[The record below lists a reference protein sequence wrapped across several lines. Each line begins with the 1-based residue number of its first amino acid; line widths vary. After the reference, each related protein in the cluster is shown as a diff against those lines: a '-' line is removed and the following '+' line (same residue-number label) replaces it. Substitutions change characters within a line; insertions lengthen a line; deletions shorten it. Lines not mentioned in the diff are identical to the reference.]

1 MDPPHSAHSGL
12 KEELVSVMLDTLRS
26 DLGNQP
32 LTALAFVLLIAAAV
46 FAFSLGVAALVLTV
60 ANPLR
65 RRLDRVGQHGAVAPS
80 VASSLADL
88 IRPYARYLLPKKEN
102 ERSKVERTLMHAGYR
117 SPSAMSL
124 FFGVK
129 AVLMISLPI
138 LVLLI
143 SPLFPRLSSNI
154 LLLIG
159 IGAAGL
165 GFLAPSMWLDHRAQA
180 RQRELRVGFPDAMD
194 LLVVCVEAG
203 LGLAPALQ
211 RVADDLMISYPELG
225 GELALVNAEMRAGVE
240 RTQALK
246 NLAERTGLED
256 IRGLVALLV
265 QTMRFGTGIADAL
278 RVYSEEFR
286 DKRMQAAEEVA
297 AKMGTKM
304 IFPLV
309 VCLFPSFFLIAIG
322 PAALALMA
330 TFKTMR

>member
-1 MDPPHSAHSGL
+1 M
-12 KEELVSVMLDTLRS
+12 
-26 DLGNQP
+26 
-32 LTALAFVLLIAAAV
+32 
-46 FAFSLGVAALVLTV
+46 
-60 ANPLR
+60 
-65 RRLDRVGQHGAVAPS
+65 
-80 VASSLADL
+80 
-88 IRPYARYLLPKKEN
+88 
-102 ERSKVERTLMHAGYR
+102 
-117 SPSAMSL
+117 
-124 FFGVK
+124 
-129 AVLMISLPI
+129 
-138 LVLLI
+138 
-143 SPLFPRLSSNI
+143 
-154 LLLIG
+154 IG
-159 IGAAGL
+159 IGVGGL
-165 GFLAPSMWLDHRAQA
+165 GFLAPSMWLDRRAQA
-180 RQRELRVGFPDAMD
+180 RQRQLRIGFPDALD

-225 GELALVNAEMRAGVE
+225 TELALVNAEIRAGVE

-309 VCLFPSFFLIAIG
+309 ACLFPSFFLIAIG
-322 PAALALMA
+322 PAALAMM
-330 TFKTMR
+330 TVFKGMK